1 MKKNKFKHLE
11 EEQRAIIRDM
21 VYSGFSARQIAQ
33 ELGVEHT
40 TITREV
46 KRNRIV
52 KVPNPRKANP
62 SLYCK
67 KFIKCGIKNV
77 VCQNCTSPHT
87 YCKSCPHVKCY
98 KNCKEFEYIECP
110 KTKA

>member
-1 MKKNKFKHLE
+1 MKKNKFKHLD

-33 ELGVEHT
+33 EIGVEHT

-52 KVPNPRKANP
+52 KVPNLRKANP

-67 KFIKCGIKNV
+67 KYIRCGIKSD
-77 VCQNCTSPHT
+77 VCQKCTSPFT
-87 YCKSCPHVKCY
+87 FCKSCAHVKCY
-98 KNCKEFEYIECP
+98 KYCKKFEYIECP
-110 KTKA
+110 KTKV